1 MYYNRT
7 LSDSFSAH
15 IEHAGQLRW
24 LFDFVKENDDLDFLI
39 GKSNSGEW
47 ISAYRGLSRIAAI
60 RKMHNPNIVKVD
72 GAQSY
77 KEIAPEIYGNHELP
91 FDFSNELSTL
101 RREVSENPDFDRYYN
116 NQKEGYYQNELSR
129 LFGICG
135 TAEDDFVIVDKEAV
149 VGYSDQAEKDK
160 IFGALRKKYKKLQK
174 AISNKDPK
182 RYGAK
187 LDQKAIGGELD
198 FLALD
203 RQGNILLI
211 EYKHGTNTSGIY
223 LSPLQIG
230 LYFDIFSKLDR
241 SELIETVYEMV
252 EQKQRIGLIKPDW
265 PVPKI
270 SGEIIPE
277 LIISNYNY
285 NSSAKEKYDE
295 ILDFVRSRQ
304 KGPFLEN
311 IKTFNYTTETGLN
324 DW

>member
-7 LSDSFSAH
+7 LSDPFSAH
-15 IEHAGQLRW
+15 IEPDGQLQW
-24 LFDFVKENDDLDFLI
+24 LFDFVKGNDDLDFLI
-39 GKSNSGEW
+39 GKSNLGEW
-47 ISAYRGLSRIAAI
+47 ISVYRGLSRIVAI
-60 RKMHNPNIVKVD
+60 RKMRNPNIVKVD

-77 KEIAPEIYGNHELP
+77 MDIAPEIFGNHELP
-91 FDFSNELSTL
+91 LDFSDELSTL
-101 RREVSENPDFDRYYN
+101 RHEISENPDFDRYYN

-135 TAEDDFVIVDKEAV
+135 TADDDFVIVDKEAV
-149 VGYSDQAEKDK
+149 VGYSDQAEKEK
-160 IFGALRKKYKKLQK
+160 IFGSLRKKYKKLQK
-174 AISNKDPK
+174 AISKKDPK

-187 LDQKAIGGELD
+187 LEEKAIGGELD

-203 RQGNILLI
+203 RQGNLLLI

-230 LYFDIFSKLDR
+230 LYFDIFSMLDSNR
-241 SELIETVYEMV
+241 FINAVYQMV
-252 EQKQRIGLIKPDW
+252 EQKQRIGLIHPDW

-277 LIISNYNY
+277 LIISDYNY
-285 NSSAKEKYDE
+285 KSSAKDKYDE
-295 ILDFVRSRQ
+295 IMDFVRSRQ

-311 IKTFNYTTETGLN
+311 IKTFNYITETGLN